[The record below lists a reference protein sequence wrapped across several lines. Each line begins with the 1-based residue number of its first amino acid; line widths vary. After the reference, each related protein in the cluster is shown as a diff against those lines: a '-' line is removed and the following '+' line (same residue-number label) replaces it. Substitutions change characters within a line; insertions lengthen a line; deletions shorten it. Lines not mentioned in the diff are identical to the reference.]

1 MFSADIDRSTVFQII
16 LIYIVIQFKPKR
28 HVSFKFS
35 KLLGLT
41 AFLVGVK
48 MEKVVVEVNSLVKE
62 YGSLKAVNDVS
73 FEVYEGE
80 VFAFLGPNGAGK
92 TTTVEILECIRPLT
106 GGSAKV
112 FGYNVSKREDVKEIK
127 RRIGVLPQEF
137 NALDKLSVKE
147 NIDLIGGMYEKKL
160 EALEVIKLLDLEDK
174 TNDRFENL
182 SGGLKQRV
190 GVAAALVNDPQL
202 VFLDEPTTG
211 LDPKARR
218 EVWAVIE
225 NLKRLGKTVF
235 LTTHYMEE
243 AQILADRI
251 AIINKGKI
259 AVIGSPQEL
268 ISQHGGL
275 KVLIIR
281 KGGKKLAETLQDEYG
296 GTTLNHNGDVLVKVD
311 DVKEMWQALSTLTEM
326 KMDKEIE
333 IQTPSIEDVFLKIVG
348 RTITEEG
355 ELK

>member
-1 MFSADIDRSTVFQII
+1 MV
-16 LIYIVIQFKPKR
+16 
-28 HVSFKFS
+28 
-35 KLLGLT
+35 GLAMT
-41 AFLVGVK
+41 
-48 MEKVVVEVNSLVKE
+48 EIVVEVKSLVKQ
-62 YGSLKAVNDVS
+62 YGRLMAVDDIS
-73 FEVYEGE
+73 FDLHDGE

-92 TTTVEILECIRPLT
+92 TTTVEILECIRSLT

-112 FGYNVSKREDVKEIK
+112 FGYDVTKREDVKEIK
-127 RRIGVLPQEF
+127 KRIGVLPQEF
-137 NALDKLSVKE
+137 SALDKLSVKE
-147 NIDLIGGMYEKKL
+147 NIDLIGGMYQKKL
-160 EALEVIKLLDLEDK
+160 DTREVIKLLDLEDK
-174 TNDRFENL
+174 TKERFENL

-218 EVWAVIE
+218 EVWSVIH

-259 AVIGSPQEL
+259 ATIGSPQDL
-268 ISQHGGL
+268 ISRHGGRKTL
-275 KVLIIR
+275 VVR
-281 KGGKKLAETLQDEYG
+281 KGSKELAKTLQDKYG
-296 GTTLNHNGDVLVKVD
+296 DTVLDHGGDVVVKVD
-311 DVKEMWQALSTLTEM
+311 DVKEMWQLLATLTDM
-326 KMDKEIE
+326 KMNKDIE
-333 IQTPSIEDVFLKIVG
+333 IQTPTIEDVFLKVVG
-348 RTITEEG
+348 ARITEEG